1 MGAIKRLPEALRN
14 TVRSGVVLFD
24 LTRVV
29 EELVFNC
36 LDAGAKKVSVF
47 VGVGTCYVKVVDD
60 GSGISRDGLVLL
72 GERYATSK
80 LHHLADM
87 DTVSGTFGFRGEA
100 LASISDV
107 SLLEVITKAYGRP
120 NGYRKVMKGSKC
132 LFLGIDDDRKD
143 VGTTVVVRDLFYNQ
157 PVRRKCMQS
166 SPKKVLHL
174 VKKSVLR
181 IALVHSKISFKVV
194 DIESEVELLRTHS
207 SASPLS
213 VLMSGFGIED
223 SSFLHEL
230 NVDDDILKM
239 SGYLSTPCNTF
250 SNKAFQYVYI
260 NSRYICKGP
269 IHKLMNQLAAG
280 FECLDSWK
288 VSNGSRKGKRNRS
301 QAYPAYILNLS
312 CPRSLYDLTFEPS
325 KTYVVFKDWEP
336 VFTFI
341 EKAIQTVWMKN
352 KTYGESFNH
361 TADTVGKDEI
371 RKKGDNIISAGD
383 IFYADLLENAEFS
396 QFRFQNHQASLHL
409 PPSPSEEL
417 ARKDDN
423 LFLGECE
430 RNTFQEFKIDTKKLK
445 EENTEM
451 EFYGQADYPFQP
463 LNGSVA
469 ECSHRMPR
477 KSDKDLWKSGNNLSS
492 KDGYFFKNRLSDAG
506 RSICVEGDL
515 SSSQLGKHYLEIEP
529 GIRNE
534 PSGSAL
540 SFDADEFSNEL
551 EISKD
556 IKQPFL
562 QGCSSRGSLPFDG
575 TLFAGEEGF
584 ESLTDSFNNKRKRT
598 YVDERVNIL
607 EVDDNNQRFN
617 FFPRTLWQDEA
628 SYTHH
633 FPRFMAKGDR
643 STGFDLLSRDSPKS
657 LPSYAEPFTE
667 KTSFLSDSDALVNSD
682 PLSFNSK
689 WCSVTSDPLLR
700 VASRG
705 VGHYTNENALDG
717 SFRLGEEPNYGQLAD
732 GEENSKFSYDIT
744 LKNTY
749 QDNCTSSCSATGLY
763 FEDYNDFSKDFCKI
777 HWEDNLSKK
786 VASKHFD
793 TLIDETDWLC
803 TVSCGNNNAGISK
816 FESRRDPFRFQNC
829 EKVPIPKE
837 RLRRSHSA
845 PPFRR
850 QKIRFV
856 SLNHCSAIPAGKP
869 SVHTLQNS
877 PPSPEAGALKHLQQ
891 TSDVCHLNSK
901 PSPVEN
907 LLFGTRVDT
916 KKSNTTVDMKKTQK
930 GGNFKQSQC
939 AQAHHGVRGE
949 DFISK
954 ETQDSED
961 FLTKWRNSCPQ
972 TTKNNRSRDMHY
984 QDNILDISSGL
995 LHLAGDS
1002 LIPESINKSC
1012 LEDAKVLQQVDK
1024 KFIAVVAGG
1033 TLAVIDQH
1041 AADERIRLEEL
1052 RHKVLSGEAKT
1063 MTYLDA
1069 EQELVLPEIGYQLLH
1084 SYAEQIKDWGWICN
1098 IHNQSSKSFE
1108 KNLNLLNRQP
1118 TIVTLLAVPCIL
1130 GVNLSDVDLLEFLQQ
1145 LADTDGSS
1153 TMPPSVLRV
1162 LNSKACR
1169 GAIMFGDSLL
1179 PSECSLIVEEL
1190 KQTSLCFQC
1199 AHGRPTTVPLV
1210 NLEALH
1216 KQIAQLGVLNNH
1228 TSEVWHGFRR
1238 HEPNLERARARL
1250 NAAKG

>member
-1 MGAIKRLPEALRN
+1 MGAVKRLPEALRN

-29 EELVFNC
+29 EELVFNS

-47 VGVGTCYVKVVDD
+47 LGVGTCYVKVVDD

-87 DTVSGTFGFRGEA
+87 VTVSETFGFRGEA

-166 SPKKVLHL
+166 SPKKVLHS

-181 IALVHSKISFKVV
+181 IALVHLKISFKVV

-207 SASPLS
+207 SASPLP
-213 VLMSGFGIED
+213 VLMNGFGIED

-230 NVDDDILKM
+230 NVDDDIFKM

-250 SNKAFQYVYI
+250 SNKAFQFVYI

-288 VSNGSRKGKRNRS
+288 VNSGSRKGKRNRS

-312 CPRSLYDLTFEPS
+312 CPQSLYDLTFEPS

-361 TADTVGKDEI
+361 TADVVGKDEI

-383 IFYADLLENAEFS
+383 IFYANLSENAEFS
-396 QFRFQNHQASLHL
+396 QFRFRNHQASVHL
-409 PPSPSEEL
+409 SSDDSSTWHRATSPSEEL
-417 ARKDDN
+417 ARKDDS

-430 RNTFQEFKIDTKKLK
+430 RNSFC
-445 EENTEM
+445 
-451 EFYGQADYPFQP
+451 GQADYSFQP
-463 LNGSVA
+463 LSGSVA
-469 ECSHRMPR
+469 ECSHSVPR
-477 KSDKDLWKSGNNLSS
+477 KIDNDLWKSGNNLSS

-506 RSICVEGDL
+506 RSICVERDF

-540 SFDADEFSNEL
+540 SFDADDFSNEL
-551 EISKD
+551 ELGKD

-562 QGCSSRGSLPFDG
+562 QSCSSRGSLPFDG

-584 ESLTDSFNNKRKRT
+584 ESPTDSLNNKRKRT

-607 EVDDNNQRFN
+607 DVDDNNQSFD
-617 FFPRTLWQDEA
+617 FFPRSLWQDEV
-628 SYTHH
+628 SYSRH
-633 FPRFMAKGDR
+633 FPRFMEKGDR
-643 STGFDLLSRDSPKS
+643 STGFDHLSRDSPKS
-657 LPSYAEPFTE
+657 FPSYAEPLTE
-667 KTSFLSDSDALVNSD
+667 KTSFLSDSDAPVNSD
-682 PLSFNSK
+682 PQLFNSE
-689 WCSVTSDPLLR
+689 WCSLTSDPLLR

-705 VGHYTNENALDG
+705 VGHYTNENALEG

-744 LKNTY
+744 LKNTI
-749 QDNCTSSCSATGLY
+749 QDNCTLSCSDTGLD

-786 VASKHFD
+786 VTPKYFD
-793 TLIDETDWLC
+793 SLIDETDQLC
-803 TVSCGNNNAGISK
+803 TVLCGNNNASISK
-816 FESRRDPFRFQNC
+816 FESQRDPFRFQNC

-856 SLNHCSAIPAGKP
+856 SLNHCSAIPDGKP
-869 SVHTLQNS
+869 NVHTLQNS
-877 PPSPEAGALKHLQQ
+877 PTSLEAGALKHLQQ
-891 TSDVCHLNSK
+891 TSDVRHLNLK
-901 PSPVEN
+901 PMPVEN
-907 LLFGTRVDT
+907 LLFGARVDT
-916 KKSNTTVDMKKTQK
+916 KKSNTTMDMKKTQK
-930 GGNFKQSQC
+930 GGNFKQFQC
-939 AQAHHGVRGE
+939 AQAHHGARGE

-961 FLTKWRNSCPQ
+961 SLTKWRNSCPQ
-972 TTKNNRSRDMHY
+972 TTKNNRSRDVHY

-1052 RHKVLSGEAKT
+1052 RYKVLSGEAKT

-1130 GVNLSDVDLLEFLQQ
+1130 GVNLSDVNLLEFLQQ

-1216 KQIAQLGVLNNH
+1216 KQIARLGVLNNH
-1228 TSEVWHGFRR
+1228 TSEVWHGFLR
-1238 HEPNLERARARL
+1238 HEPSLERARARL
-1250 NAAKG
+1250 SAAKG